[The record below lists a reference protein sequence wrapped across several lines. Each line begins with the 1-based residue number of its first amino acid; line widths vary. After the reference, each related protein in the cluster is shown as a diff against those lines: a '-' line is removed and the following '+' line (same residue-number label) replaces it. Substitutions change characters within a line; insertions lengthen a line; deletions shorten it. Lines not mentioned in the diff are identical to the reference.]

1 VVAQTVQPIAANRLW
16 GEYHMPT
23 LSRLLGVG
31 LLVVAAMCNGAMG
44 AAAERPTAVK
54 PAPRVEVTLLARAA
68 HPENELVSFGV
79 PLPPGFLSDP
89 SLVRVVDVAGAE
101 LPAAVR
107 VLEPW
112 RIDGREGTIRS
123 VLVQLQMNFA
133 KSRRQKASVLFGKAR
148 SKTRQEIVPV
158 VETLLDRDGL
168 VGPRVWATL
177 PAKWLS
183 DSWIVGPQVPASGS
197 GSLAAYDRW
206 VELNFPASLRYLRST
221 EYDHWLYDRPTC
233 YYKMYVRTGDL
244 KFLRAAYESAHFVRL
259 HTRMEGTNPGV
270 FTVKDIKDDLKYVY
284 PRAMHIHYLL
294 TGDDRALEAGKV
306 MARLWLDG
314 WQPGYRPGQ
323 HNAPKVGD
331 SGWAERYE
339 GYGLLGVLD
348 GWEMTGDRAYWDRAR
363 HYADAIYEHQTRPPD
378 GHPADGSFRTSRNTG
393 KGFSAGSSP
402 WMTAILLDG
411 VFQYWLATG
420 DSRASGIVTRWCDF
434 LDRYGMVS
442 DGSQA
447 YYIIRSPFSDP
458 GSPPSDIGPD
468 MELHNP
474 EVAYMFAMGIYF
486 SDDAARRAAYRK
498 RFDNAFRLATV
509 LDHDNV
515 LDHRAIQGRELDSSV
530 RSFSWSFQSSSQ
542 LIFFLQ
548 HGAGKPT
555 PAGQAKVKPKTQ

>member
-1 VVAQTVQPIAANRLW
+1 MSTRSRFVAVA
-16 GEYHMPT
+16 
-23 LSRLLGVG
+23 
-31 LLVVAAMCNGAMG
+31 LLVLVSVG
-44 AAAERPTAVK
+44 AAATGAAADRPTPAK

-68 HPENELVSFGV
+68 HPETELVSFGV

-89 SLVRVVDVAGAE
+89 SLVRVVDVAGVE
-101 LPAAVR
+101 VPAAVR

-112 RIDGREGTIRS
+112 RTDGREGSIRS
-123 VLVQLQMNFA
+123 VLVQFEMNFA
-133 KSRRQKASVLFGKAR
+133 RSRRQNVAVLFGKAR
-148 SKTRQEIVPV
+148 SKRREQVTPV

-177 PAKWLS
+177 PARWLS
-183 DSWIVGPQVPASGS
+183 ESWVVGPQVPASAS
-197 GSLAAYDRW
+197 GTLAAYDRW
-206 VELNFPASLRYLRST
+206 VELNFPSSLRYMRST

-233 YYKMYVRTGDL
+233 YYKMYARTGDL
-244 KFLRAAYESAHFVRL
+244 KFLRAGYETAHFVRL
-259 HTRMEGTNPGV
+259 HTRMEGANPGV

-294 TGDDRALEAGKV
+294 TGDDRALEAGKI

-314 WQPGYRPGQ
+314 WKPGYRPGEI
-323 HNAPKVGD
+323 NAPKVGE

-339 GYGLLGVLD
+339 GYGLLAVLD
-348 GWEMTGDRAYWDRAR
+348 GWEMTGDRAYWNRAR
-363 HYADAIYEHQTRPPD
+363 EYADAIYEHQTRPPD
-378 GHPADGSFRTSRNTG
+378 GHPADGSFRTARRTD

-420 DSRASGIVTRWCDF
+420 DPRVGGVVTRWCDF
-434 LDRYGMVS
+434 LDRYGMVP

-458 GSPPSDIGPD
+458 GTSPSDIGPD

-486 SDDAARRAAYRK
+486 SDDAARGAAYRK
-498 RFDNAFRLATV
+498 RFENAFKLATA
-509 LDHDNV
+509 LDHDDV
-515 LDHRAIQGRELDSSV
+515 LDHRAIKGRELDSSV
-530 RSFSWSFQSSSQ
+530 RSFNWAFQSSSQ
-542 LIFFLQ
+542 IIFFLQ
-548 HGAGKPT
+548 HPGG
-555 PAGQAKVKPKTQ
+555 PAAAPAKGKPKT